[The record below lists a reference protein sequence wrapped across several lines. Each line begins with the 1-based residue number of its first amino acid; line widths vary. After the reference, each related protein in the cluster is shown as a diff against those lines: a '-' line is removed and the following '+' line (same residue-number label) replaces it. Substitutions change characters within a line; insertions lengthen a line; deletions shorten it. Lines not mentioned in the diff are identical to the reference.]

1 MKQERFNVTGMSCSA
16 CSARVDG
23 CVRKLPGVQ
32 RAEVNLLTGSMS
44 VVYDETQQN
53 AESIISAVTA
63 AGYGAALQQ
72 KGDSPTTR
80 RESGVLLRRFLYSLC
95 FLLPMSVLHHL
106 EHSERNILLQT
117 VLLIPILWLN
127 RRFFISGAKALL
139 NGAPNMDT
147 LVALGAAAGIIYSAA
162 DVFLL
167 KSGIVYLESAGMIL
181 TLITFGKWLEARA
194 TGQTGR
200 ALEKLRELLPQQAT
214 LVRGEET
221 VSVAADSLLP
231 GDLVLVRAGERIA
244 ADATVEQGL
253 SAIDESAFTGESI
266 PVTKQPGDTVYAGT
280 VNGNGVLRV
289 RVLRSSAESSLADI
303 ITMVGEAAA
312 AKAPIA
318 RAADRISGIFVP
330 LVVLISV
337 LTAGVWLLCGG
348 STATALG
355 CAIAVLVISCPCALG
370 LATPVAIMVGAGK
383 GAERGIIF
391 RSGAVMENAR
401 RVTAVILDK
410 TGTITTGNPTVT
422 DVIPIGIGQDELLS
436 TAVALEAESHHP
448 LADAVCRYAADC
460 GITVPAADSCTY
472 LPGLGIRGTVR
483 GIPCAAGNAELMRML
498 GIAPAPES
506 ELAAAGKTPL
516 YIAANGELLG
526 IIAVSDPIKPDSAAA
541 VQLMKKEG
549 LQVIMMTGDNEQTA
563 RTIAGQVGISELRAG
578 VRPADKAAMVRELQQ
593 KGHRVAMVGDGI
605 NDAPALTAADVGIAI
620 GAGTDAALESSDII
634 LLRNSLSDAAAAMQ
648 LSRAVIRNI
657 RQNLFWA
664 FFYNL
669 LTIPLAAGVY
679 YPLLGYTLTPGIAA
693 AAMSLSSFCVV
704 VNALRLR
711 RLRLPESRAI
721 PSQPNSTTVMTTTI
735 TVTGMMCPHCERHM
749 SEAILALPGVSTCTA
764 SHKECSVCIESCAP
778 LSEDT
783 LRAAVEKAG
792 YQYGGIKG

>member
-1 MKQERFNVTGMSCSA
+1 MKKERFNVTGMSCSA

-32 RAEVNLLTGSMS
+32 QAEVNLLTGSMS
-44 VVYDETQQN
+44 VAYDETQQN
-53 AESIISAVTA
+53 AESIIAAVTA
-63 AGYGAALQQ
+63 AGYGASLQQ

-95 FLLPMSVLHHL
+95 FLLPMTALHHAG
-106 EHSERNILLQT
+106 HSERSLLLQA
-117 VLLIPILWLN
+117 VLLVPILWLN
-127 RRFFISGAKALL
+127 RRFFISGSKSLL

-147 LVALGAAAGIIYSAA
+147 LVALGAAAGIMYSAA

-214 LVRGEET
+214 LVRGEQT
-221 VSVAADSLLP
+221 VSVPADSLRP

-244 ADATVEQGL
+244 ADAAVEQGL
-253 SAIDESAFTGESI
+253 SSIDESAFTGESI
-266 PVTKQPGDTVYAGT
+266 PVTKHPGDTVFAGT
-280 VNGNGVLRV
+280 VNGNGVLRI
-289 RVLRSSAESSLADI
+289 RVIRSSAESSLADI

-318 RAADRISGIFVP
+318 RTADRISGIFVP
-330 LVVLISV
+330 LVVLIAI
-337 LTAGVWLLCGG
+337 LTACVWLMCGS

-355 CAIAVLVISCPCALG
+355 CAIAVLVVSCPCALG

-391 RSGAVMENAR
+391 RSGEVMENTR

-410 TGTITTGNPTVT
+410 TGTITTGQPCVT
-422 DVIPIGIGQDELLS
+422 DVIPTGTGRDELLR
-436 TAVALEAESHHP
+436 TAAALEAESHHP
-448 LADAVCRYAADC
+448 LADAVRRYTAGC
-460 GITVPAADSCTY
+460 GVTAPAAEACTY
-472 LPGLGIRGTVR
+472 LPGLGVQGSVC
-483 GIPCAAGNAELMRML
+483 GVPCAAGNAELMQML
-498 GIAPAPES
+498 GIVPAPES
-506 ELAAAGKTPL
+506 ALAAAGKTPL
-516 YIAANGELLG
+516 YIARRGELQG

-541 VQLMKKEG
+541 VQLMKKDA
-549 LQVIMMTGDNEQTA
+549 LRVIMMTGDNEQTA
-563 RTIAGQVGISELRAG
+563 RAIAEQVGISEVWAG
-578 VRPADKAAMVRELQQ
+578 VLPADKAAMVRSLQQ
-593 KGHRVAMVGDGI
+593 KGHRVAVVGDGI

-620 GAGTDAALESSDII
+620 GAGTDAALESSGII
-634 LLRNSLSDAAAAMQ
+634 LLRSSLSDAAAAIQ

-664 FFYNL
+664 FFYNV
-669 LTIPLAAGVY
+669 LTIPPAAGVY

-704 VNALRLR
+704 INALRLR
-711 RLRLPESRAI
+711 RLRLPDSSAI
-721 PSQPNSTTVMTTTI
+721 SSQPNSTTVMTTTI

-749 SEAILALPGVSTCTA
+749 NEAMLTLPGVRSCSA
-764 SHKECSVCIESCAP
+764 SHADCSVCIESDTP
-778 LSEDT
+778 LSENT

-792 YQYGGIKG
+792 YQYGGLKG